1 MHEVSV
7 AKVRND
13 APLDKIC
20 LLGCGISTGWGA
32 VYNTCKVQPGT
43 SVAVFGLGAV
53 GLAVIEAA
61 KKAGASK
68 IFAIDVNPE
77 KFEVAKRWGA
87 TDCLN
92 PRDFESPIHQVLIEK
107 SPDGWGID
115 YTFECIGNV
124 EVMRSALE
132 CAHRG
137 WGESCIIG
145 VAAGGKE
152 ISTRPFQL
160 VTGRSWKGTAF
171 GG

>member
-61 KKAGASK
+61 KKAGASR

-77 KFEVAKRWGA
+77 KFEVAKNWGA

-92 PRDFESPIHQVLIEK
+92 PHDFQSPIHQVLIEK